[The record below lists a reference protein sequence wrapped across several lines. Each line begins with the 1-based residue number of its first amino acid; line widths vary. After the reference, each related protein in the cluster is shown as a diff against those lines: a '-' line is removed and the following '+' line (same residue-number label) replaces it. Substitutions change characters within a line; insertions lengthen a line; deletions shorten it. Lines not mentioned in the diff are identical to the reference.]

1 MKACLCHMGKKRAK
15 KKIRLGSG
23 PAVGDDG
30 LGPSTKYISY
40 HTRFPLKNL
49 KCVSYL
55 FQVLAQSR
63 EEIISTM
70 NWDEND
76 EFEIPLT
83 QTATG
88 FHALAS
94 VDDNQRPMKKPKRK
108 TTALRGSGKENARP
122 SEGSEILNCS
132 LDFIPSSIDCVSVCS
147 VEHSEQEDSD
157 SSSASLSELKQKG
170 NYLRNSIESKLVV
183 SRTGE
188 LNSAV
193 ADSDSE
199 LGLLMNLCD
208 ELEEVDSSV
217 RCPLCDVDIS
227 NLTEEQRHLHT
238 NNCLDKGDNVR
249 FTPFTQQ

>member
-1 MKACLCHMGKKRAK
+1 
-15 KKIRLGSG
+15 
-23 PAVGDDG
+23 
-30 LGPSTKYISY
+30 
-40 HTRFPLKNL
+40 
-49 KCVSYL
+49 
-55 FQVLAQSR
+55 
-63 EEIISTM
+63 M

-83 QTATG
+83 QTATS

-94 VDDNQRPMKKPKRK
+94 IDDNQRPPKKPKRK
-108 TTALRGSGKENARP
+108 TTAHRGSGKENVRP
-122 SEGSEILNCS
+122 SESCEIENCS
-132 LDFIPSSIDCVSVCS
+132 LDFIPSTIDCGSVCS
-147 VEHSEQEDSD
+147 VQRSEQEDSD
-157 SSSASLSELKQKG
+157 SSSASLSELDQKG

-183 SRTGE
+183 STTGA
-188 LNSAV
+188 LNAAD

-238 NNCLDKGDNVR
+238 NNCLDEGDNVR
-249 FTPFTQQ
+249 FTPFAQKYHHSW